1 MVGTQNGKL
10 HVIDGT
16 TFAESDDY
24 SSAGRVIMGVYGS
37 SGELYIISTFSTS
50 SKIRLYDLDS
60 DGDGVT
66 DSQDHFPLD
75 SSQTEDSD
83 GDGYGDNPDGNDSDA
98 FPDDAGQWMDSDGDG
113 YGDNMGS
120 ENGDRFPDDPTQWS
134 DSDFDGFGDN
144 IDGTDGDV

>member
-10 HVIDGT
+10 HVIDDT
-16 TFAESDDY
+16 TFTEDDVY
-24 SSAGRVIMGVYGS
+24 SSAGRVVMGVYGD

-83 GDGYGDNPDGNDSDA
+83 GDGFGDNPTGNNSDE
-98 FPDDAGQWMDSDGDG
+98 FPDDVSQWADSDGDG
-113 YGDNMGS
+113 YVG
-120 ENGDRFPDDPTQWS
+120 
-134 DSDFDGFGDN
+134 
-144 IDGTDGDV
+144 